1 MKKIDLTSFPPI
13 TLAEMDEV
21 KLMKRMDTKFVIHV
35 GLIPLLLRRI
45 RNDYRVLE
53 INGNRLMTYDSV
65 YFDTDDLK
73 FYFQHHNKIA
83 KRTKVRIRNYIESNI
98 AFLEIKQKD
107 SKQNTVKKR
116 IPFQVNASELN
127 QDGKS
132 FIEKVTSQQLELNES
147 ISNSFN
153 RFTLV
158 AKQEEE
164 RVTVDTNLA
173 YNNKPFNDHMA
184 IIELKQKR
192 LNRNS
197 VVFMALKHLGVHPY
211 SISKYCIGM
220 ATTNP
225 DLKQNFFK
233 HKILTIHKK
242 TA

>member
-1 MKKIDLTSFPPI
+1 MTPFISTPTISNFIFNTTIKSLSGLKCGFGI
-13 TLAEMDEV
+13 TLNRTLPFW
-21 KLMKRMDTKFVIHV
+21 KL
-35 GLIPLLLRRI
+35 
-45 RNDYRVLE
+45 
-53 INGNRLMTYDSV
+53 S
-65 YFDTDDLK
+65 
-73 FYFQHHNKIA
+73 
-83 KRTKVRIRNYIESNI
+83 KRTASKIR
-98 AFLEIKQKD
+98 L
-107 SKQNTVKKR
+107 KKR

-132 FIEKVTSQQLELNES
+132 FIEKVTGQQLELNES

-211 SISKYCIGM
+211 SIQQILYWYG
-220 ATTNP
+220 NHQP
-225 DLKQNFFK
+225 RLKTEF
-233 HKILTIHKK
+233 L
-242 TA
+242 